1 MLIIGTE
8 YGNFVR
14 WSDVL
19 LYMRDEGL
27 TSINVTMVEYCLD
40 EVYGKG
46 IYTFQQVEQLVS
58 WVNNDIELEGY
69 YG

>member
-1 MLIIGTE
+1 MLIIETK

-14 WSDVL
+14 WNDVL

-27 TSINVTMVEYCLD
+27 TSINVTRVEYCLD

-46 IYTFQQVEQLVS
+46 IYTLQLVEQLVS
-58 WVNNDIELEGY
+58 LINNDIELEG
-69 YG
+69 